1 MRQRLNGNQRLID
14 AIVPT
19 SFVVG
24 CRRPT
29 PGNGYL
35 EALLEPNVTVFTKM
49 FQRITPK
56 GFIDDEG
63 NEHEVDAIVCATY
76 VSSLTWVSVSTAHCY
91 ITATPVGSILALFQG
106 FQ

>member
-1 MRQRLNGNQRLID
+1 MRQRLNGNQRLIN

-19 SFVVG
+19 KFVVG

-35 EALLEPNVTVFTKM
+35 EALLEPNVRVFTRM
-49 FQRITPK
+49 FQKITPK

-63 NEHEVDAIVCATY
+63 NEHEVDAVICATY
-76 VSSLTWVSVSTAHCY
+76 AFLYARVIECGSLIFPS
-91 ITATPVGSILALFQG
+91 VGSTLALFQG
-106 FQ
+106 FL